1 MAVTPAEVAADHAGL
16 LFGRGRVQRPN
27 SSRLTMT
34 VGSPGPGRR
43 WGVGDRRQLEPPVLL
58 GLVVRVGRGLR
69 RSAPVERTRPPGP
82 AAGAVL
88 WWLIIV
94 DHPLAT
100 TPLATRYSASF
111 GRLQRRNRQ
120 PVVGGPTPGDL
131 GDLGALVGAEGRR
144 AA

>member
-1 MAVTPAEVAADHAGL
+1 MPACSSGEAG
-16 LFGRGRVQRPN
+16 FSGPN

-34 VGSPGPGRR
+34 VGSPEPGRR
-43 WGVGDRRQLEPPVLL
+43 WGVGDCRQLEPPVLL

-100 TPLATRYSASF
+100 TPWRPGTRPASAGSSVETGSPWSVGRPRATLVISARWSALKVA
-111 GRLQRRNRQ
+111 GRPPR
-120 PVVGGPTPGDL
+120 
-131 GDLGALVGAEGRR
+131 
-144 AA
+144 

>member
-1 MAVTPAEVAADHAGL
+1 MAITPAEVAADHAGL

-58 GLVVRVGRGLR
+58 GLVVRVGRGIR

-100 TPLATRYSASF
+100 TPWRPGTRPASAGSSVET
-111 GRLQRRNRQ
+111 GS
-120 PVVGGPTPGDL
+120 P
-131 GDLGALVGAEGRR
+131 
-144 AA
+144 